1 MSWRGRV
8 FLDVPIDSG
17 VEPRHMISEVSI
29 SLTRIES
36 GPKLELSFSLVV
48 QSVSNFSA
56 RSLAAAVFKL
66 FTRRTLSSPM
76 LFFRASTFPINW
88 SITSL
93 RRFDFFI
100 VRFMVDDVSSWDR
113 PDSIELTKGVR
124 NLKGGMRLPKNDGE
138 LFRAAKSLFSFRTAC
153 KFWLTIVMTVVTGL
167 RRKFATETYLNSR
180 TEIIDHKKPSL

>member
-1 MSWRGRV
+1 
-8 FLDVPIDSG
+8 
-17 VEPRHMISEVSI
+17 MISEVSI
-29 SLTRIES
+29 SLPRIES

-76 LFFRASTFPINW
+76 LLLFRASTFPINR

-100 VRFMVDDVSSWDR
+100 VRFMVDDVSSRDR
-113 PDSIELTKGVR
+113 PDSIELTKGVW

-138 LFRAAKSLFSFRTAC
+138 LFRAAGSLFSFRTAC
-153 KFWLTIVMTVVTGL
+153 TVNLDSQFISSCPTGISAGISNQSCVRFWSGV
-167 RRKFATETYLNSR
+167 Y
-180 TEIIDHKKPSL
+180 